1 MTLRVGSDIFFATCV
16 CMPYHDTAA
25 ERVSVDSDAMAQLES
40 IRANNT
46 KLFFTNMFVRICF
59 IYIGSFIWYGS
70 VDRLVALLGLV
81 V

>member
-1 MTLRVGSDIFFATCV
+1 MRVGSDIFFATCV

-59 IYIGSFIWYGS
+59 IYIGSFIWFGS
-70 VDRLVALLGLV
+70 IGSLVALFGLV
-81 V
+81 I